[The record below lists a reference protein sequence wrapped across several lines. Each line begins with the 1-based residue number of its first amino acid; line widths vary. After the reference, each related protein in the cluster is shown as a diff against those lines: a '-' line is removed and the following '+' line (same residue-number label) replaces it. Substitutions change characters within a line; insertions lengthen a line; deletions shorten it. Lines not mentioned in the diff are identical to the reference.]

1 MLTKEKLANL
11 VKYQSQLKDRLSAPT
26 PEKHI
31 GHPKTY
37 KQFLE
42 RELKTVTSQLEAH
55 RLEASG
61 K

>member
-1 MLTKEKLANL
+1 MLTKEKVVSLT
-11 VKYQSQLKDRLSAPT
+11 KYQSQLKDRLSAPI
-26 PEKHI
+26 PEKHKDS
-31 GHPKTY
+31 PKTY

-42 RELKTVTSQLEAH
+42 RELKTVTAQLEAH